1 MQKLL
6 ETLKSFGVEI
16 PTDKQTEVKKA
27 LSENY
32 KNINEHNKAIGKLE
46 TDRDSWKERAETAES
61 TLKGFEGVDIKEIK
75 SELEKWKSK
84 AENAE
89 KDYANKIAQRDF
101 EDALKT
107 EIENYKFT
115 SEAAKKSVIAEI
127 RAADLKQKDGKI
139 LGLSDFID
147 QIRKNDASAFVDDAQ
162 AAAEQN
168 KAKFTE
174 PMGKPAAGAYSTKEE
189 IMKIKDPMQRQKAIA
204 QNISLFR
211 KEE

>member
-16 PTDKQTEVKKA
+16 PEDKQTEIKKA

-32 KNINEHNKAIGKLE
+32 KNINEHNKAVGKLE
-46 TDRDSWKERAETAES
+46 TERDDWKERAETAET
-61 TLKGFEGVDIKEIK
+61 TLKGFDGIDVKEMQA
-75 SELEKWKSK
+75 EVAKWK
-84 AENAE
+84 AEAETAE
-89 KDYANKIAQRDF
+89 KNYANKIAQRDF

-127 RAADLKQKDGKI
+127 RDAGLKHKDGKI
-139 LGLSDFID
+139 LGLSDLIE
-147 QIRKNDASAFVDDAQ
+147 QIKKNDASAFVDDAQ

-174 PMGKPAAGAYSTKEE
+174 PMGTGTSAPRSAFTAMSLDER
-189 IMKIKDPMQRQKAIA
+189 MKLKRENPEQYKK
-204 QNISLFR
+204 L
-211 KEE
+211 KGE